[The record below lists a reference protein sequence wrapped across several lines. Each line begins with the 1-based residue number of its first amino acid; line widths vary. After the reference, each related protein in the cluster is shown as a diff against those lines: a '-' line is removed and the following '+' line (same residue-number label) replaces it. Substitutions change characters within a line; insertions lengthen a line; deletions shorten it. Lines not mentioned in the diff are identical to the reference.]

1 VNRGL
6 DRARGRAR
14 RRLVAD
20 RFARLIVT
28 AGGFGII
35 ASILGILLF
44 LLVEIWPLVRP
55 VGVEPGASVAL
66 ATQSPE
72 ALLVDEYRTHAATL
86 GRDGRVRVYSLGSG
100 ELVTS
105 QALAQEEAEGSTPLA
120 TGAEERRLP
129 GVAAAA
135 AVASDGILTAA
146 GP

>member
-55 VGVEPGASVAL
+55 VGVEPGASLAL

-105 QALAQEEAEGSTPLA
+105 QALAQESQRPLPWPA
-120 TGAEERRLP
+120 T
-129 GVAAAA
+129 
-135 AVASDGILTAA
+135 AS
-146 GP
+146 